1 MTKKVKNTVPFT
13 YVLMILKEKK
23 LLTFYENE
31 FAKANQKEFRIE
43 KMIKTKG
50 DELYVKWRG

>member
-1 MTKKVKNTVPFT
+1 ML
-13 YVLMILKEKK
+13 LMILIEKK

-31 FAKANQKEFRIE
+31 FEKANQKEFRIE

>member
-1 MTKKVKNTVPFT
+1 M
-13 YVLMILKEKK
+13 LLIILKEKK